1 VAAADEDAGAVGGA
15 EDAGGEDAGGEDAGG
30 EDAGGEDAGGEDAG
44 GEDAGGG
51 DDLGDLLGEGDF
63 VGECD
68 GDVAGPDDV
77 GDPNVGGRVDA
88 TPKSL
93 SLGEGRRYTPSPG
106 TAGTSPGAG
115 VGAGPRATA
124 EGAAVGNRVEL
135 LGPVDPASCGIR
147 PTAMGAGPRPDA

>member
-1 VAAADEDAGAVGGA
+1 MAAADEDAGVVGGA
-15 EDAGGEDAGGEDAGG
+15 EDAGGADAGEEDAGGEDAGGE
-30 EDAGGEDAGGEDAG
+30 
-44 GEDAGGG
+44 

-68 GDVAGPDDV
+68 GDVTGPDDV

-93 SLGEGRRYTPSPG
+93 SIGEGRRDTPSPG

-115 VGAGPRATA
+115 AGVGTGPRATA
-124 EGAAVGNRVEL
+124 EGATAGNRAEL
-135 LGPVDPASCGIR
+135 LGPVDPASGGIR
-147 PTAMGAGPRPDA
+147 PTATGAGPRPDA